1 MRKSMIIGIAVTV
14 LIVAYFARVWAK
26 AGALQ
31 REHGPAMIAL
41 VQQQFEP
48 SPKLLAMQPVGDIVW
63 IATPN
68 AVDCK
73 FQRPQIKNCWEV
85 YFGTNVVGPDQNGRK
100 PGKVEVNFIVDED
113 AMRLEGGG
121 QAGGMMARK
130 GRTAGEGAMGGE
142 GGGRRGGRAQRPE
155 SSQ

>member
-1 MRKSMIIGIAVTV
+1 MRKSMIVGIGVAVV
-14 LIVAYFARVWAK
+14 MLAYFARVWAK
-26 AGALQ
+26 TEEMQ
-31 REHGPAMIAL
+31 REQGPAMIAL
-41 VQQQFEP
+41 VQQQFEV
-48 SPKLLAMQPVGDIVW
+48 SPKLLAMQPVGEPVW

-73 FQRPQIKNCWEV
+73 FQRPQIKHCWEV

-100 PGKVEVNFIVDED
+100 PGKVEVNFIVDGD

-121 QAGGMMARK
+121 QAGGMLMRK
-130 GRTAGEGAMGGE
+130 GRAGGQGAMGGE
-142 GGGRRGGRAQRPE
+142 GGGRRGGRREPPD

>member
-1 MRKSMIIGIAVTV
+1 MRKSTIVGIGVAVV
-14 LIVAYFARVWAK
+14 MVVYFARVWAK
-26 AGALQ
+26 TADVQ
-31 REHGPAMIAL
+31 REQGPAMIAL

-48 SPKLLAMQPVGDIVW
+48 SPKLMAMQPVGEFVW

-100 PGKVEVNFIVDED
+100 PGKVEANFIVDAD
-113 AMRLEGGG
+113 KMRLEGGG
-121 QAGGMMARK
+121 QAGGMFIRK
-130 GRTAGEGAMGGE
+130 GRGAGGGAMGGE
-142 GGGRRGGRAQRPE
+142 GGGERGGRRDRPD
-155 SSQ
+155 SSE